1 MKLKKLLALI
11 LALAA
16 LCALCVP
23 ALAAE
28 EDAAD
33 AAAAPVAVFV
43 GLDQRELDLSALPSA
58 PYYEGGALM
67 VPLRAVAEALGYAVG
82 WDAATGTITVDD
94 EYIQYAAL
102 HGGSAAAEFGCY
114 LQVIDLS
121 RTVENAAATVILA
134 GRSYVPAAFFAEFFN
149 DVTLTEKGLFIAPQT
164 AELDAA
170 S

>member
-1 MKLKKLLALI
+1 MKLKKLLVLV

-28 EDAAD
+28 DAAD
-33 AAAAPVAVFV
+33 TAAAPIAVFV
-43 GLDQRELDLSALPSA
+43 GPDQRELDLSALPSA
-58 PYYEGGALM
+58 PYYEGGTLM